1 MKKSFPFYKQ
11 PDEKDCGPT
20 CLRIIAKYY
29 KKIIPLQTIRQL
41 SETTREGSSLLG
53 LSDAAEKIGFKTLG
67 VKINFETLVE
77 EVPMPCIVHWNKV
90 HFVVVASSPNPSK
103 GGGFLGLFSKRKE
116 KILVSDPAYGLL
128 TYSKEE
134 FIKYWIGNNADESTE
149 EGIALLLEP
158 TTAFQQNVWEGEE
171 SKRSF
176 SFLFQYLFRY
186 KGLLTQLILGLVA
199 GSILT
204 LIFPF
209 LTQSIV
215 DVGIQNQD
223 INFIYLILLAQI
235 MLFLGRISIEV
246 IRGWILLHLSTRIS
260 ISLVSDFFIKLM
272 NLPIG
277 FFDTRMTGDIMQ
289 RINDHNRIESLL
301 TNTSLNTLF
310 SFINILVFSFVLA
323 YYDWRIFLIFFVGS
337 ALYLTWILF
346 FLKKRRELDY
356 KRFSQ
361 LAEEQSKVVELINGM
376 QEIKL
381 NNAEKQ
387 KRWGWEFV
395 QVKLFK
401 VGMKSLAL
409 EQTQSVGSN
418 FINQL
423 KDIFITFMSASL
435 VLKGDL
441 TLGMML
447 SIQYII
453 GQMNGPLTQLVGFI
467 QQTQDAKISLER
479 LDEIHDKENE
489 EPLHEQKV
497 FDVPEADIRI
507 QDLEFRYTGSQ
518 EPVLKGLDFTIP
530 NRKITAIVGASGS
543 GKTTLMKLLMKFYEP
558 DKGNII
564 LSPTLSKGEGVP
576 TSACF
581 DSAQQP
587 SHSNRG
593 GINLKNIAQKTW
605 RSKCGVV
612 MQEGYIFNDTIA
624 QNIAVGE
631 DYVDK
636 AKLEKAVEIANIKE
650 FIESLPLSYNTKIG
664 NEGIGMSGGQK
675 QRLMIARAVYKNPDY
690 IFFDEATSSLDA
702 NNEKIIM
709 ENLSRFFEGRTAVI
723 IAHRL
728 STVKNADQIVV
739 MDDGKIIEKGNH
751 QELIELKG
759 AYYHLVKNQLELEK
773 INESI

>member
-1 MKKSFPFYKQ
+1 MKKKFPFYKQ
-11 PDEKDCGPT
+11 PDAKDCGPT
-20 CLRIIAKYY
+20 CLRIVAKYY
-29 KKIIPLQTIRQL
+29 GKVIPLQTIRQL

-53 LSDAAEKIGFKTLG
+53 LSDAAEKIGFRTLG

-77 EVPMPCIVHWNKV
+77 EVPLPCIVHWNKQ
-90 HFVVVASSPNPSK
+90 HFVVVYDIKAVSGSSNYQV
-103 GGGFLGLFSKRKE
+103 R
-116 KILVSDPAYGLL
+116 ISDPSYGLI
-128 TYSKEE
+128 TYTKEE
-134 FIKYWIGNNADESTE
+134 FIKSWIGNNANENTE

-158 TTAFQQNVWEGEE
+158 TPAFQNNVWEGEKE
-171 SKRSF
+171 NSQRSF
-176 SFLFQYLFRY
+176 SFLFRYLFRY
-186 KGLLTQLILGLVA
+186 RSLMIQLILGLAA

-204 LIFPF
+204 LILPF

-223 INFIYLILLAQI
+223 ISFIYLVLLAQI
-235 MLFLGRISIEV
+235 MLFLGRMGIDV

-289 RINDHNRIESLL
+289 RINDHNRIEKLL
-301 TNTSLNTLF
+301 TNTSLDTLF
-310 SFINILVFSFVLA
+310 SFINILVFSAVLA
-323 YYDWRIFLIFFVGS
+323 YYDVRIFLIFLAGS
-337 ALYLTWILF
+337 IIYLGWILF

-361 LAEEQSKVVELINGM
+361 IAQEQSKVIELVNGM

-381 NNAEKQ
+381 HNAEKQ
-387 KRWGWEFV
+387 KRWDWEFV

-401 VGMKSLAL
+401 IGMKSLAL

-447 SIQYII
+447 SVQYII
-453 GQMNGPLTQLVGFI
+453 GQLNGPLTQLVSFI

-479 LDEIHDKENE
+479 LGEIHNKEDE
-489 EPLHEQKV
+489 DPLHEQKLHV
-497 FDVPEADIRI
+497 IPTEDIEI
-507 QDLEFRYTGSQ
+507 KGLDFRYTGSL
-518 EPVLKGLDFTIP
+518 EPVLKGLSLTIP
-530 NRKITAIVGASGS
+530 HKKITAIVGASGS

-558 DKGNII
+558 DA
-564 LSPTLSKGEGVP
+564 GEIKVG
-576 TSACF
+576 S
-581 DSAQQP
+581 
-587 SHSNRG
+587 
-593 GINLKNIAQKTW
+593 INLKNISQKSW
-605 RSKCGVV
+605 RASCGVV
-612 MQEGYIFNDTIA
+612 MQEGYVFNDTIA
-624 QNIAVGE
+624 QNIGVGD
-631 DYVDK
+631 DYVDRV
-636 AKLEKAVEIANIKE
+636 KLEKAVEIANIKD
-650 FIESLPLSYNTKIG
+650 FIEGLPLSYNTKIG
-664 NEGIGMSGGQK
+664 NEGVGMSGGQK
-675 QRLMIARAVYKNPDY
+675 QRLMISRAVYKNPDY
-690 IFFDEATSSLDA
+690 VFFDEATSSLDA
-702 NNEKIIM
+702 NNEKTIM
-709 ENLSRFFEGRTAVI
+709 ENLNRFLTGKTAVV

-751 QELIELKG
+751 IELIKQRG
-759 AYYHLVKNQLELEK
+759 AYYNLVKNQLELEK
-773 INESI
+773 LNE